1 MEPKRDQPY
10 FEGYDRQRPF
20 DGYDYQRK
28 PPDPVQGYF
37 NRPDDV
43 EKRYPPLAPTPMADR
58 TGLDGQNMLF
68 TGGTPLRSASLQP
81 QEPPGPS
88 KPGSG
93 EVGTDRTQPE
103 GVGAPEAKRVEAA
116 PETKPPEPKPEE
128 IAQQTVDETKMKPDD
143 VAATAHTIAKYQK
156 GDICPQT
163 PGSVVVKKP
172 PDTLPTRPYFPYWTA
187 RRYVTSSVDTT
198 VSPSGKRIGSKSV
211 TTERSFWQPSGTDR
225 TGTRSSKGLQAPMPT
240 GSTPPPERRL
250 ADLDRQTAD
259 PRQPAQNVYDLRR
272 QLERMRANEISSGMQ
287 DLLNDSRQNHDR
299 KTALPLMFR
308 RTQTPPTT
316 NPVAFPS
323 LKASIDENK
332 RSFVVQPCVKNFL
345 ISHF

>member
-20 DGYDYQRK
+20 EGYDYQRK
-28 PPDPVQGYF
+28 PPEPVQGYI

-43 EKRYPPLAPTPMADR
+43 EKRYPPMAPTPMADR

-116 PETKPPEPKPEE
+116 PETKPAEPKPEE

-163 PGSVVVKKP
+163 PGSVAAKKTP
-172 PDTLPTRPYFPYWTA
+172 AKDIVSDVLEP
-187 RRYVTSSVDTT
+187 TT
-198 VSPSGKRIGSKSV
+198 VDNTSAKKSDV
-211 TTERSFWQPSGTDR
+211 S
-225 TGTRSSKGLQAPMPT
+225 
-240 GSTPPPERRL
+240 
-250 ADLDRQTAD
+250 
-259 PRQPAQNVYDLRR
+259 
-272 QLERMRANEISSGMQ
+272 
-287 DLLNDSRQNHDR
+287 
-299 KTALPLMFR
+299 
-308 RTQTPPTT
+308 
-316 NPVAFPS
+316 
-323 LKASIDENK
+323 
-332 RSFVVQPCVKNFL
+332 
-345 ISHF
+345 